1 MNAQELDHVNSN
13 TFITYYGLNNK
24 NNIARY
30 VTMIYYT
37 FTTLATVGF
46 GDYYP

>member
-13 TFITYYGLNNK
+13 TFITYYELNNK
-24 NNIARY
+24 NEIARY
-30 VTMIYYT
+30 ITMIYYT

-46 GDYYP
+46 GDYHP